1 MFGLGIW
8 ELIIVLVI
16 IGLPILII
24 KLLNIHRNKPYKME
38 EVPIYDH
45 TSLWKLY
52 FSFNGRIPRSTFWLK
67 YQLPML
73 VITIIAFI
81 IANPTSKDDIYAVVG
96 FVTLLTIYPS
106 IVVNVKRA
114 HDRYRPWWFIILY
127 LIPFIDIWIAIELL
141 FLKGTTGINRHGR
154 DPLEQ
159 STGNTKDNFKK
170 TNSDKETTSEKTPES
185 PEERMQQLADMKEK
199 GLISEEDY
207 NSKKEEI
214 LKKL

>member
-45 TSLWKLY
+45 TSLGKLY

-114 HDRYRPWWFIILY
+114 HDRDRPWWFIIFY
-127 LIPFIDIWIAIELL
+127 LIPFINIWIAIELL
-141 FLKGTTGINRHGR
+141 FLKGTTGINRYGR
-154 DPLEQ
+154 DPLEL
-159 STGNTKDNFKK
+159 STNIAK
-170 TNSDKETTSEKTPES
+170 
-185 PEERMQQLADMKEK
+185 
-199 GLISEEDY
+199 Y
-207 NSKKEEI
+207 NLGM
-214 LKKL
+214 LKKLALVFTFIISLISSIGGIANIITSQTTCTGCWIIFIIISVTILG